1 MSLHSSSFGI
11 SRGASARHRLRRLGT
26 AGIGVIVA
34 TGLVSACA
42 PDDSAGTSSDSIVIG
57 TSTSINP
64 LTGLNSSYQTYQ
76 YNAFDSLVRWLA
88 DDEEAQPRI
97 ASEWTNVDPLT
108 TDFTIRDGV
117 KFHDGTT
124 LTARDVAF
132 SFNEII
138 AEKFVTASNLTNI
151 ESVTALDDST
161 VRIVTKT
168 PEPLLLNIV
177 AQVFIVPEAAWE
189 AAGGADG
196 FAANP
201 IGSGPYEI
209 TEFDIE
215 NSVTFEAFDEFW
227 GEAPATETVE
237 LRYFSD
243 SSALASAF
251 ESGQLTVAHELPGAS
266 LQTLKGDDRYE
277 VTASFSGSQNMF
289 QFNTNKAPFDNEKV
303 RRAANLAIDAPA
315 LIDALTY
322 GAGTLE
328 DGQLPIEGVFGH
340 TDTISRPEYNPGEAR
355 TLLKQAGAEGTP
367 ITISGMSLYRP
378 LLEAIGG
385 QLAEVGFKPTIEAN
399 ETAVWLQQFRSGTNA
414 DIFFRGT
421 SYTGVFDADRPFSFI
436 SQGERPLVT
445 DPKWTELYQ
454 ATKTEMD
461 RDAREQKLIAAS
473 QYLLDKNYVLYT
485 YGRPSVGAVVAGT
498 SGVDFGTGIMLQF
511 DTVSTS
517 SNS

>member
-1 MSLHSSSFGI
+1 MGL
-11 SRGASARHRLRRLGT
+11 
-26 AGIGVIVA
+26 VIA
-34 TGLVSACA
+34 AGLVSACA
-42 PDDSAGTSSDSIVIG
+42 PPEQSAVTGSDSIVIG

-76 YNAFDSLVRWLA
+76 YNAFDSLVRWLS

-97 ASEWTNVDPLT
+97 ATEWTSVDDLT

-138 AEKFVTASNLTNI
+138 DEKFVTASTLSNF

-177 AQVFIVPEAAWE
+177 AQVFIVPEAAWN

-196 FAANP
+196 FAAHP
-201 IGSGPYEI
+201 IGSGPYRI

-215 NSVTFEAFDEFW
+215 NSVTFEAFDDYW
-227 GEAPATETVE
+227 GEAPATRTVE

-243 SSALASAF
+243 PTALTSAF
-251 ESGQLTVAHELPGAS
+251 ESGQLTVAHELPGAA
-266 LQTLKGDDRYE
+266 LQTLKGDDRHT
-277 VTASFSGSQNMF
+277 VSASFSGSQNMF
-289 QFNTNKAPFDNEKV
+289 QFNTIKAPFNNETV

-322 GAGTLE
+322 GGGTLE
-328 DGQLPIEGVFGH
+328 DGQLPIKGVFGH
-340 TDTISRPEYNPGEAR
+340 TDSITRPAHNLDEAKK
-355 TLLKQAGAEGTP
+355 LLAQAGAEGTP
-367 ITISGMSLYRP
+367 ISISGMSQYRP

-385 QLAEVGFKPTIEAN
+385 QLAKAGFRPTIAAN
-399 ETAVWLQQFRSGTNA
+399 ETAVWLQQFRAGTDA
-414 DIFFRGT
+414 DIFYRGT

-436 SQGERPLVT
+436 SQGQRPLVS

-454 ATKTEMD
+454 ATRTEMN
-461 RDAREQKLIAAS
+461 RDAREQKLIEAS
-473 QYLLDKNYVLYT
+473 KYLLDKNYVLYT

-498 SGVDFGTGIMLQF
+498 TGADFGTGIMLQF
-511 DTVSTS
+511 DRISASSTS
-517 SNS
+517 